1 MATGNMHGDVAL
13 WDLSERR
20 LAHIMKNAH
29 DGYITSLTFLHNQP
43 VLVTGATDNSI
54 KVKLKKSKN
63 MNRNTNFVY
72 SNGFLKSIIQCLILS
87 NLVVDIMHLLQ
98 SLNITAKD
106 SRQS

>member
-1 MATGNMHGDVAL
+1 MLIFFVAVDDEQFMATGNMHGDVAL

-54 KVKLKKSKN
+54 KVSGYVLCS
-63 MNRNTNFVY
+63 RVVY
-72 SNGFLKSIIQCLILS
+72 
-87 NLVVDIMHLLQ
+87 
-98 SLNITAKD
+98 
-106 SRQS
+106 